1 LIPLRL
7 LLSNEEV
14 EHLLCVVEEA
24 LRASGLRCSRD
35 SLLSAEG
42 TESGADAFLVG
53 DETLFGSRPPKR
65 VPSILVEAQTDEVHE
80 RIRDA
85 VRTAGGLA
93 YRRFAGQV
101 RVEALR
107 PEINKEARA
116 RLRGVCAPAN
126 SVDSP
131 R

>member
-1 LIPLRL
+1 MIPLRL
-7 LLSNEEV
+7 ILSSEEV
-14 EHLLCVVEEA
+14 EHLLCVVEEV
-24 LRASGLRCSRD
+24 LRASGLRCSRG
-35 SLLSAEG
+35 SLAEG

-65 VPSILVEAQTDEVHE
+65 VPSILVEARTDEVHE

-85 VRTAGGLA
+85 VRATGSLA

-116 RLRGVCAPAN
+116 RLRGICATA
-126 SVDSP
+126 